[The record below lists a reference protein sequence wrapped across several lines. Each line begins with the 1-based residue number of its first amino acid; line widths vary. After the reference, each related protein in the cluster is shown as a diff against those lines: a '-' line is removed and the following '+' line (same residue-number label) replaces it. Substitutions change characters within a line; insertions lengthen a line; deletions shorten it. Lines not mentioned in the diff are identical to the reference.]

1 MYKQK
6 PYQNPKKKQQN
17 KNQLT
22 SIDTS
27 KDPELFGLEHGHL
40 LQSSDLDDMDNNLAI
55 TDLPEDEQEEDD
67 DDDDDNSYHNHDDLN
82 NMNEHMEE
90 QDHYPLP
97 AKRHIG
103 AVYRSGFLP
112 SYRALR
118 STTGSGVGG
127 SRFSRSGRARQF
139 V

>member
-1 MYKQK
+1 
-6 PYQNPKKKQQN
+6 
-17 KNQLT
+17 
-22 SIDTS
+22 
-27 KDPELFGLEHGHL
+27 
-40 LQSSDLDDMDNNLAI
+40 MDNALAI
-55 TDLPEDEQEEDD
+55 TDLPEDDLEEDEDD
-67 DDDDDNSYHNHDDLN
+67 DSYHNHELN
-82 NMNEHMEE
+82 NINEHAEE
-90 QDHYPLP
+90 PDHYPLP